1 MQPPMPRVDRSR
13 TVTGGKQ
20 TLVHVIE
27 ADDVIRELPNT
38 SKMNGDWDFL
48 LHLHDNWQ
56 KTANNWLV
64 SEFDHLG
71 VESSIDFETKYL

>member
-1 MQPPMPRVDRSR
+1 
-13 TVTGGKQ
+13 VTGGKQ
-20 TLVHVIE
+20 ILVYVIE

-56 KTANNWLV
+56 KTRKQLAR
-64 SEFDHLG
+64 
-71 VESSIDFETKYL
+71 IRI

>member
-1 MQPPMPRVDRSR
+1 M
-13 TVTGGKQ
+13 TGGKQ
-20 TLVHVIE
+20 ILVHVIE

-48 LHLHDNWQ
+48 LHLHDIGRRR
-56 KTANNWLV
+56 ANNWLV

-71 VESSIDFETKYL
+71 VELSIDFETKYL